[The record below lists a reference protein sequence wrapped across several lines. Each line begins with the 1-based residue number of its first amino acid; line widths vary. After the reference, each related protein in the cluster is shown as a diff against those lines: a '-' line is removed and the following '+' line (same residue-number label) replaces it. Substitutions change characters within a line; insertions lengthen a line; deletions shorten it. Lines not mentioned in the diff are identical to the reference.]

1 MDVVLHVD
9 GTNNLLLSYSDGFED
24 DIVCLEYN
32 SWGLN
37 ILKLVLALGENE

>member
-1 MDVVLHVD
+1 MDTVLHD
-9 GTNNLLLSYSDGFED
+9 HSTNNLLFSYSDGFED